1 MNENQNENQNY
12 ENKELGHLN
21 DIILTLN
28 DQLGILGNNLI
39 QVNAELDYLKQ
50 EYKKLLEIN
59 KEMRQ
64 WRQTIQTKEKMGLIK
79 F

>member
-1 MNENQNENQNY
+1 MEKDENEK
-12 ENKELGHLN
+12 KELGHLN

-39 QVNAELDYLKQ
+39 QVTNELDYLRQ
-50 EYKKLLEIN
+50 EYKKLLQIN
-59 KEMRQ
+59 KELREMK
-64 WRQTIQTKEKMGLIK
+64 TNKMGLLK

>member
-12 ENKELGHLN
+12 ENELGHLN

-39 QVNAELDYLKQ
+39 QVTAELDYLKQ

-59 KEMRQ
+59 KEMRIK
-64 WRQTIQTKEKMGLIK
+64 RMGLIK

>member
-1 MNENQNENQNY
+1 ME
-12 ENKELGHLN
+12 KEQEMGHLN

-39 QVNAELDYLKQ
+39 QVTAELDYLKQ
-50 EYKKLLEIN
+50 EYNKLLEIN
-59 KEMRQ
+59 KEMRL
-64 WRQTIQTKEKMGLIK
+64 WKKSKMGLIK

>member
-1 MNENQNENQNY
+1 MENSIENTM
-12 ENKELGHLN
+12 EKELGHLN

>member
-1 MNENQNENQNY
+1 MTTMEKAMEKENQEMV
-12 ENKELGHLN
+12 HLN

-39 QVNAELDYLKQ
+39 QVTAELDYLKQ

-59 KEMRQ
+59 KEMRI
-64 WRQTIQTKEKMGLIK
+64 WREKSKEKMGLIK

>member
-1 MNENQNENQNY
+1 ME
-12 ENKELGHLN
+12 KELGHLN

-39 QVNAELDYLKQ
+39 QVTAELDYLKQ

-59 KEMRQ
+59 KEMRV
-64 WRQTIQTKEKMGLIK
+64 WREKRMGLIK

>member
-1 MNENQNENQNY
+1 MEN
-12 ENKELGHLN
+12 ELGYLN

-64 WRQTIQTKEKMGLIK
+64 WRQTIQSKEKMGLIK

>member
-1 MNENQNENQNY
+1 ME
-12 ENKELGHLN
+12 KELGHLN

-50 EYKKLLEIN
+50 EYKKILKIN
-59 KEMRQ
+59 EEMRQ
-64 WRQTIQTKEKMGLIK
+64 WRQTIQSKQTKEKMGLIK

>member
-1 MNENQNENQNY
+1 MENSIENTM
-12 ENKELGHLN
+12 EKELGHLN
-21 DIILTLN
+21 DIILRLN

-39 QVNAELDYLKQ
+39 QVNTELDYLKQ

-64 WRQTIQTKEKMGLIK
+64 WREKKMGLIK